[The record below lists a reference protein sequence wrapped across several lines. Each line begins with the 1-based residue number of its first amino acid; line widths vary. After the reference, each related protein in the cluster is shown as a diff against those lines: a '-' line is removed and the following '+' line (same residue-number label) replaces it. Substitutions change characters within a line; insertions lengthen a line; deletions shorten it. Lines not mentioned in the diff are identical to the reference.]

1 MPLTRKIRA
10 LICLLLLA
18 ACQPTAAPR
27 VRLLVDGQVRDIA
40 PSDLVPAH
48 MLTAAAIPFSPADK
62 ILLNGIPVPLDQ
74 PIQPAGAFI
83 LQLRRVEPVTI
94 VAPAGQITVNTA
106 AFTVGEA
113 LREAGITL
121 SIRDRVEP
129 PVDAGIAGGLLI
141 TLTQARQLTIHA
153 GGQTVTAYA
162 SAATVGGA
170 LAEAGIPLVGLD
182 QANPSENDAFP
193 SDGQIR
199 AVRVSESVVS
209 AIKIIPYKTE
219 LTVTTDLQPPL
230 QDVTAPG
237 QVGLVLDRTRVRY
250 EDGIEVSRAVESE
263 SVIRQPQ
270 TRVARSSYW
279 AAIQMYATSYS
290 PCRSGTSSCLNGTSS
305 GLPVKRGVV
314 AMKYDWYLALG
325 GVRVYIPGYGTAVV
339 ADVGGGFPDGRAWI
353 DLGFSDADYEE
364 WSGWV
369 TVYFLAPAP
378 LEIPWFLK

>member
-1 MPLTRKIRA
+1 MPLTKKIRA
-10 LICLLLLA
+10 LACLLLLA
-18 ACQPTAAPR
+18 ACQPADAPR
-27 VRLLVDGQVRDIA
+27 LRLLVDGQVRDIA
-40 PSDLVPAH
+40 ASDLVPAH
-48 MLTAAAIPFSPADK
+48 MLTAAAISFSPADR
-62 ILLNGIPVPLDQ
+62 LLADGRPVAWDA
-74 PIQPAGAFI
+74 PIGAENLSL
-83 LQLRRVEPVTI
+83 LQLRRAVPVTI
-94 VAPAGQITVNTA
+94 VTASQQITVSTA

-113 LREAGITL
+113 LREAGVTL
-121 SIRDRVEP
+121 SVRDHVEP
-129 PVDAGIAGGLLI
+129 PVGTPLANGLLI
-141 TLTQARQLTIHA
+141 TLSQARPLTIRA
-153 GGQTVTAYA
+153 GDQTVTAYA

-182 QANPSENDAFP
+182 QADPSENDAFP

-199 AVRVSESVVS
+199 VVRVAESVS
-209 AIKIIPYKTE
+209 TTIKIIPYETE
-219 LTVTTDLQPPL
+219 LTVTTELQPPL

-237 QVGLVLDRTRVRY
+237 QVGLSLERTRIRY
-250 EDGIEVSRAVESE
+250 ADGLEVGRAVESA
-263 SVIRQPQ
+263 SVIRPPQ

-290 PCRSGTSSCLNGTSS
+290 PCRSGTGSCLNGTSS
-305 GLPVKRGVV
+305 GLPVTRGVV

-325 GVRVYIPGYGTAVV
+325 GTRVYIPGYGAAVV